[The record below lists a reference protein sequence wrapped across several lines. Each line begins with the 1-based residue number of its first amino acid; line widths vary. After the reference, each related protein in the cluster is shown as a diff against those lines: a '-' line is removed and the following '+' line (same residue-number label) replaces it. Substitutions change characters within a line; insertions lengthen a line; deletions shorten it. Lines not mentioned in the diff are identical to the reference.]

1 MAEIDPET
9 PVERLR
15 KANPKRE
22 RDKGIAGRIPPGQFL
37 REKFPVLTEGPTP
50 KIDLGQWRLKIS
62 GLVENPFEL
71 TWEEFTALPRKTLT
85 TDLHC
90 VTRWSMLDSVWE
102 GVPFA
107 DSTATPGARS
117 DSGERGDPGRPS

>member
-1 MAEIDPET
+1 MKNSFTPQAPETRSRRLDSRERREMARIDPET
-9 PVERLR
+9 RVERLR

-22 RDKGIAGRIPPGQFL
+22 RDKGFAARIPPGQFL
-37 REKFPVLTEGPTP
+37 REKFPVFTEGPTP

-71 TWEEFTALPRKTLT
+71 AWEEFTALPGKTLT

-90 VTRWSMLDSVWE
+90 VTR
-102 GVPFA
+102 
-107 DSTATPGARS
+107 
-117 DSGERGDPGRPS
+117 

>member
-62 GLVENPFEL
+62 GLVENPF
-71 TWEEFTALPRKTLT
+71 
-85 TDLHC
+85 
-90 VTRWSMLDSVWE
+90 
-102 GVPFA
+102 
-107 DSTATPGARS
+107 
-117 DSGERGDPGRPS
+117 

>member
-9 PVERLR
+9 RVERLR
-15 KANPKRE
+15 QANPKRE

-62 GLVENPFEL
+62 GLV
-71 TWEEFTALPRKTLT
+71 KTPSSL
-85 TDLHC
+85 
-90 VTRWSMLDSVWE
+90 
-102 GVPFA
+102 
-107 DSTATPGARS
+107 
-117 DSGERGDPGRPS
+117 PGRSLPPCRGRH

>member
-1 MAEIDPET
+1 M
-9 PVERLR
+9 
-15 KANPKRE
+15 
-22 RDKGIAGRIPPGQFL
+22 
-37 REKFPVLTEGPTP
+37 
-50 KIDLGQWRLKIS
+50 IS

-102 GVPFA
+102 GVPFTG
-107 DSTATPGARS
+107 STATPGPRRG
-117 DSGERGDPGRPS
+117 SGERGDPGRPS